1 MLKSRVRVRWPK
13 IYDEKVLFRVFR
25 SACTVAVLPVI
36 ALALPLG
43 SGRLVSVTPVYGG
56 CVSGPTGGTVQ
67 AWDVERGD
75 IYTLTLTNSAG
86 HCQCGECHD
95 QIPVS

>member
-1 MLKSRVRVRWPK
+1 MMKKCYFVFF
-13 IYDEKVLFRVFR
+13 EVL
-25 SACTVAVLPVI
+25 ALAVLPVI

-86 HCQCGECHD
+86 HCHVANVMIKFQYHRTL
-95 QIPVS
+95 S

>member
-1 MLKSRVRVRWPK
+1 MMKKCYFVFF
-13 IYDEKVLFRVFR
+13 IVL
-25 SACTVAVLPVI
+25 ALAVLPVI

-75 IYTLTLTNSAG
+75 TYTLTLTNSAG
-86 HCQCGECHD
+86 RCQCGDRD
-95 QIPVS
+95 QFPVS